1 MNKVKAKDDITA
13 YTAEL
18 IGMIKTNC
26 ELKTECIKKK
36 KSISYCRRRINRGL
50 SVDTGRMQDEIV
62 KEMSHYYTRLN
73 MIHKFVETYDLS
85 CIGNGDER
93 MEGVMDEI
101 LSAEPYTFRELVN
114 DKEKRLTLREQLQA
128 EREDFEQY
136 LEFLT
141 DRMKSVINFP
151 Q

>member
-50 SVDTGRMQDEIV
+50 AVDTGRMQDEIV
-62 KEMSHYYTRLN
+62 KEMRHYYTRLN
-73 MIHKFVETYDLS
+73 MIIKFAETYDLS
-85 CIGNGDER
+85 GIGNGDER
-93 MEGVMDEI
+93 IESAMDEI
-101 LSAEPYTFRELVN
+101 LNTEPYMFRELVN
-114 DKEKRLTLREQLQA
+114 DEQKRSTFREQLQA
-128 EREDFEQY
+128 EHEDYEQY
-136 LEFLT
+136 LEILT